1 MDFRIVKGNI
11 VDAQVDAIVLPA
23 NANLREGSG
32 ASKAIFEA
40 AGRKLLTK
48 KCKEL
53 APCEVGSA
61 VATLG
66 YDLES
71 KYIIHA
77 VVPKWIDG
85 NHNEYDLLS
94 SAYAFSL
101 ALADEM
107 GCKSIAFPLLAS
119 GNNGFDLNLAF
130 EIAEKNIELFDSK
143 NIEDVVLVVFGNR
156 ISDLVKE
163 KGYDVG
169 VLPRNLQK
177 DEEELKKKE
186 RAFKLFKEAKD
197 VAQDIAEEQLQKGI
211 DYLKEPENREKI
223 YNYGKKIVGM
233 LIRE

>member
-1 MDFRIVKGNI
+1 MNFRIVKGNI

-32 ASKAIFEA
+32 ASEAIFEA
-40 AGRKLLTK
+40 AGRKLLSK

-66 YDLES
+66 YELDS

-77 VVPKWIDG
+77 VLPKWIDG

-130 EIAEKNIELFDSK
+130 KIAEKNIELFDGKSL
-143 NIEDVVLVVFGNR
+143 EDVVLVVFRNR

-163 KGYDVG
+163 KGYNVG

-177 DEEELKKKE
+177 DEEELKRKE
-186 RAFKLFKEAKD
+186 KTSQLFKEAKD
-197 VAQDIAEEQLQKGI
+197 VAQDIAEKQLQKGI
-211 DYLKEPENREKI
+211 DYLKDHENRKKI
-223 YNYGKKIVGM
+223 YNFGKIIVGM
-233 LIRE
+233 LIRV

>member
-1 MDFRIVKGNI
+1 MD
-11 VDAQVDAIVLPA
+11 
-23 NANLREGSG
+23 
-32 ASKAIFEA
+32 KAIFEA

-156 ISDLVKE
+156 ISDLVKG

-169 VLPRNLQK
+169 VLPRN
-177 DEEELKKKE
+177 
-186 RAFKLFKEAKD
+186 
-197 VAQDIAEEQLQKGI
+197 LQKGI